1 MTALFNAWAVGIVC
15 SIVASYLGRRL
26 ERKRCVNL
34 LRRRVAY
41 VDSGSKF
48 SLLQAIKEINNG

>member
-1 MTALFNAWAVGIVC
+1 MAELFHVWAVSILAGFVGGII
-15 SIVASYLGRRL
+15 SRRL

-41 VDSGSKF
+41 ANPASKF
-48 SLLQAIKEINNG
+48 TLLQAIQEINNG